1 MTKQDAGNKNAVI
14 AAKPQEIPRQN
25 IFSPSTHYALRT
37 THRLITALLLAA
49 FLCLS
54 PLTSECKPPAAMRLP
69 SDAPISKET
78 RLKLLTLEEAKVSLR
93 TTEDLYNKYEK
104 ELEDMK
110 QLYEEDVVTGK
121 EVTDAETKFN
131 DAIRRLELAR
141 ITLAKTALNFLQDA
155 THLSV
160 TSAYQYIDAD
170 SNRMMGVTL
179 KNTSD
184 ASLAKL
190 GLGEG
195 IPEAGI
201 EKENITDLLT
211 IEDLYVSVRSGA
223 TVIGDPYEVRVPALA
238 LDETTT
244 IQFKLN
250 TDVDEVSL
258 ILSYQNKEES
268 RNLYLEKQSG
278 EDIVRVSS
286 LQFAQEGQLGTW
298 VNFDISLER
307 LAEDEKTFT
316 LEIFNLPDSYR
327 YKFMDKSTQ
336 LSRVKFSQGTSK
348 RNLVLKVNV
357 PDPLPDAELNKSI
370 PFFATVGDDDRVD
383 ALREQARVKQGPL
396 AAAELDAMKVG
407 FEMLELTPRGVGK
420 IVVSFTSLYHEIEIG
435 DPIETRMKL
444 KNTGSVKLANVRF
457 NTEKPYEW
465 RVTYSP
471 DTVREIRPRQ
481 EKNITVTIEHPE
493 EAEVGA
499 YEIKVEAETEY
510 EGSTVKTDQKNIR
523 IQLSGRTNLAGTA
536 ALIGILI
543 LIVIGIAVFT
553 VRLSRR

>member
-1 MTKQDAGNKNAVI
+1 MKSRLQSSG
-14 AAKPQEIPRQN
+14 
-25 IFSPSTHYALRT
+25 FSKRFSSHLALRT
-37 THRLITALLLAA
+37 THILMIVLLLAA
-49 FLCLS
+49 SLCLL
-54 PLTSECKPPAAMRLP
+54 PLTSESKPPDAMRLP
-69 SDAPISKET
+69 SNAPISKET

-93 TTEDLYNKYEK
+93 TSEDLYNKYEK
-104 ELEDMK
+104 ELEDMN
-110 QLYEEDVVTGK
+110 QLYKQDVVTGK

-131 DAIRRLELAR
+131 DAARRLELAR

-160 TSAYQYIDAD
+160 VSAYQYIDAD

-179 KNTSD
+179 KNASD
-184 ASLAKL
+184 ASLAKI

-201 EKENITDLLT
+201 DKKNITDLLT

-223 TVIGDPYEVRVPALA
+223 TVIGNPYEVRVPALA
-238 LDETTT
+238 LDESTT

-250 TDVDEVSL
+250 ADTDEVTL
-258 ILSYQNKEES
+258 VLDYQNREET

-286 LQFAQEGQLGTW
+286 LQFAQEGQLGSW
-298 VNFDISLER
+298 VNYDLSLER

-316 LEIFNLPDSYR
+316 IEVLNLPERYR

-336 LSRVKFSQGTSK
+336 LSRVKFSQGVSK
-348 RNLVLKVNV
+348 RSLVLKVNV

-370 PFFATVGDDDRVD
+370 PFFAIVGDDDTVET
-383 ALREQARVKQGPL
+383 LREQARVKQGEIT
-396 AAAELDAMKVG
+396 AAELDAMKVG
-407 FEMLELTPRGVGK
+407 YERLELTPRGVGK
-420 IVVSFTSLYHEIEIG
+420 LVVSFTSLYHEIELG
-435 DPIETRMKL
+435 DVIEARMKL
-444 KNTGSVKLANVRF
+444 NNTGSVKLANVHF

-465 RVTYSP
+465 RVTYNP
-471 DTVREIRPRQ
+471 DTVKEIRPRQ
-481 EKNITVTIEHPE
+481 EKNIAVTIEHPE

-523 IQLSGRTNLAGTA
+523 IQLSGKTNLAGTA
-536 ALIGILI
+536 ALIGVLI

-553 VRLSRR
+553 VKLSRR